1 MFPSIDPITEEPP
14 VVAIVVTI
22 YNKPSRF
29 VPCVESILE
38 RTKYPAS
45 QIRLV
50 LVDDGSDDFSQDKM
64 RQLAAVAEQR
74 NIETKIV
81 RHPNA
86 GYLISAN
93 RGVHRGYDMGADL
106 VCLVNSDVLLTD
118 GWLSAMVRCHLRT
131 GAGLVNP
138 LCNQQAAISVPLAG
152 EKSWG
157 FPRLPGRVGY
167 IKAAELSRLIP
178 PSYPD
183 AVTSVGQCLMIHKP
197 VWDEHGPFDE
207 EIYGSGYGEECEL
220 WARHLNAGGVAKVAD
235 DAYVYHE
242 AHGTHQNASKRE
254 EQGAKLFMSRWRD
267 LYNHQAPKIRS
278 WSDKYRNLRALAFT
292 AQPHKPPVRFI
303 AYNLGPYGGVH
314 CILRLVD
321 GLNERGF
328 DASVEYVLE
337 QDHQFKMR
345 TGPNK
350 HNDATSLRRLS
361 LDAQNKGGLIVATHW
376 FTGEIL
382 RAMMMRDTGFTP
394 LAFWQDR
401 EDLFVEPDGSKS
413 VRPDW
418 VKSYTAIKNR
428 IVNARWVGESAQA
441 DLGIDGFEHIP
452 VGVDCNQFYPKRRLK
467 GGPVSILSMYRPST
481 PRRGAK
487 RIHSLYSDLRKRFGR
502 NVILQTFGEETTI
515 GDMNFG
521 ALSQDQVSDKMREA
535 DIVIEPSDFQGF
547 GLPGLEAMASGAAL
561 VSTDNKG
568 VHEYG
573 VHAENSFICQTD
585 EQMLD
590 SISELIGDE
599 ELRSRLADCGR
610 DTALRFDWELLFD
623 RWAAHLNELLY
634 R

>member
-1 MFPSIDPITEEPP
+1 MIE
-14 VVAIVVTI
+14 VA
-22 YNKPSRF
+22 
-29 VPCVESILE
+29 
-38 RTKYPAS
+38 
-45 QIRLV
+45 
-50 LVDDGSDDFSQDKM
+50 
-64 RQLAAVAEQR
+64 RQKKISAE
-74 NIETKIV
+74 TL
-81 RHPNA
+81 RHPNC
-86 GYLISAN
+86 GYLTSAN
-93 RGVHRGYDMGADL
+93 RGVQHAFRLECDL

-118 GWLSAMVRCHLRT
+118 GWLSSLVRCHLRT

-167 IKAAELSRLIP
+167 IKAAELASIIP

-183 AVTSVGQCLMIHKP
+183 AVTSVGQCLLIHKDT
-197 VWDEHGPFDE
+197 WDNHGPFDG

-220 WARHLNAGGVAKVAD
+220 WARLLDSGGIAKVAD
-235 DAYVYHE
+235 DSYVYHE
-242 AHGTHQNASKRE
+242 AHGTHQNAGKRE
-254 EQGAKLFMSRWRD
+254 EAGAKLFMSRWRD

-278 WSDKYRNLRALAFT
+278 WPDKYRNLRALAFT
-292 AQPHKPPVRFI
+292 AEPARTPVRFI
-303 AYNLGPYGGVH
+303 AYNIGPYGGVH

-337 QDHQFKMR
+337 QDHHFKMK

-361 LDAQNKGGLIVATHW
+361 MDAQNKGGIIVATHW

-382 RAMMMRDTGFTP
+382 RAMTMRDEGFVP

-401 EDLFVEPDGSKS
+401 EDLFVEPDGTKS
-413 VRPDW
+413 IRPAW
-418 VKSYTAIKNR
+418 VKSYTSIENR
-428 IVNARWVGESAQA
+428 IVNASWVGESAVA
-441 DLGIDGFEHIP
+441 DLGISGFKHIP
-452 VGVDCNQFYPKRRLK
+452 VGVDCNQFYPGKRLD
-467 GGPVSILSMYRPST
+467 GGPVTILSMYRPST

-487 RIHSLYSDLRKRFGR
+487 RIHSIYSEIRKLHGR
-502 NVILQTFGEETTI
+502 DVILQTFGEETTI

-521 ALSQDQVSDKMREA
+521 ALSQDEVSDKMRNA

-568 VHEYG
+568 IHEYG
-573 VHAENSFICQTD
+573 IHNENSFICQTD
-585 EQMLD
+585 SQMVE
-590 SISELIGDE
+590 SVSELVVNAG
-599 ELRSRLADCGR
+599 LRNRLIDAGR
-610 DTALRFDWELLFD
+610 ETSARFDWEVIFD
-623 RWAAHLNELLY
+623 IWAEHLSDLLY